1 MDSGL
6 AGLGPRPGMT
16 TARLEP
22 RFVDLTRKIFRLTL
36 DALYAFSED
45 DGWALASHIA
55 LSAILA
61 LFPFLIFLTALA
73 GFFGSKDIADN
84 LATLLLDTWPQEVAS
99 PLAREIHNVVGTT
112 RGDVLTISVVL
123 AIYFASS
130 GVDSLRIAL
139 NRAYNVT
146 ETRSIW
152 LLKLESIAYVL
163 VAAFALLAL
172 GFLIVLA
179 PLAFA
184 TALKYA
190 PWLAPQEQTF
200 TYSRYAVAAVV
211 IVIALVVAHKWLPG
225 GRRSFADIA
234 PGLIVT
240 LVLWLAGGVLFGRYL
255 AEFATNYVTMYAGL
269 ASAMIALV
277 FLYWIATIFV
287 YGGELNAEIIKER
300 ERIRAEEEA
309 TRAAETAAAAE
320 RAALAGQPV
329 FQKFMRRLGYEKR
342 KR

>member
-1 MDSGL
+1 MQFL
-6 AGLGPRPGMT
+6 
-16 TARLEP
+16 
-22 RFVDLTRKIFRLTL
+22 RKAVRIAL
-36 DALYAFSED
+36 DALYAFGED

-73 GFFGSKDIADN
+73 GFFGSQDIADN
-84 LATLLLDTWPQEVAS
+84 LATLLLETWPQEVAG

-112 RGDVLTISVVL
+112 RGDVLTVGVVL
-123 AIYFASS
+123 AVYFASS
-130 GVDSLRIAL
+130 GVDSLRIGL

-152 LLKLESIAYVL
+152 LLKLESIGYVL

-172 GFLIVLA
+172 GFLIILA

-190 PWLAPQEQTF
+190 PWLALQERQF
-200 TYSRYAVAAVV
+200 TYMRYAIAGTV

-225 GRRSFADIA
+225 GRRRFVDIA
-234 PGLIVT
+234 PGVIVT
-240 LVLWLAGGVLFGRYL
+240 LVLWLAGGILFGRYL

-277 FLYWIATIFV
+277 FLYVIATIFV

-300 ERIRAEEEA
+300 ERRHAAEE
-309 TRAAETAAAAE
+309 AARRAAAA
-320 RAALAGQPV
+320 RAALARAPM
-329 FQKFMRRLGYEKR
+329 FQKMMRRLGYEKR

>member
-1 MDSGL
+1 L
-6 AGLGPRPGMT
+6 QL
-16 TARLEP
+16 L
-22 RFVDLTRKIFRLTL
+22 RKIFRIAL
-36 DALYAFSED
+36 DALYAFGED

-55 LSAILA
+55 LSALLA
-61 LFPFLIFLTALA
+61 LFPFLIVLTALA
-73 GFFGSKDIADN
+73 GFFFGSRDIADN
-84 LATLLLDTWPQEVAS
+84 LATLLLDTWPQEVAG
-99 PLAREIHNVVGTT
+99 PLAREVHNVLGTT
-112 RGDVLTISVVL
+112 RGDVLTIGVVL
-123 AIYFASS
+123 AVYFASS

-146 ETRSIW
+146 ETRPWW
-152 LLKLESIAYVL
+152 LLKLESIGYVL

-172 GFLIVLA
+172 GFLIILA

-190 PWLAPQEQTF
+190 PWLALQERQF
-200 TYSRYAVAAVV
+200 TYLRYAIAGTV

-225 GRRSFADIA
+225 GRRRFIDIA
-234 PGLIVT
+234 PGFAVT
-240 LVLWLAGGVLFGRYL
+240 LVLWLAGGILFGRYL

-300 ERIRAEEEA
+300 ERQ
-309 TRAAETAAAAE
+309 RAAEEAARRAAAE
-320 RAALAGQPV
+320 QAALASQPM
-329 FQKFMRRLGYEKR
+329 FQKLMRRMGYEKR

>member
-1 MDSGL
+1 V
-6 AGLGPRPGMT
+6 
-16 TARLEP
+16 RLLR
-22 RFVDLTRKIFRLTL
+22 RFFGIAFG
-36 DALYAFSED
+36 AFYAFGED

-55 LSAILA
+55 LSALLA
-61 LFPFLIFLTALA
+61 LFPFLIVLTALA
-73 GFFGSKDIADN
+73 GVLGSKGIADD
-84 LATLLLDTWPQEVAS
+84 LANLLLQTWPQEVAT
-99 PLAREIHNVVGTT
+99 PLAREIHNVLGTVRT
-112 RGDVLTISVVL
+112 GTLTIGVVL
-123 AIYFASS
+123 AVYFASS

-146 ETRSIW
+146 ETRPWW
-152 LLKLESIAYVL
+152 LLKLESIGYVM

-190 PWLAPQEQTF
+190 PWLAPQEQQF
-200 TYSRYAVAAVV
+200 TYTRYAVAGTV

-225 GRRSFADIA
+225 GRRSFRDIA
-234 PGLIVT
+234 PGIIVT
-240 LVLWLAGGVLFGRYL
+240 LILWLAGGILFGRYL
-255 AEFATNYVTMYAGL
+255 AEFANNYVTTYAGL
-269 ASAMIALV
+269 ASATIALV

-300 ERIRAEEEA
+300 ERRRAEEVA
-309 TRAAETAAAAE
+309 RRAAHAE
-320 RAALAGQPV
+320 AEALARAPR
-329 FQKFMRRLGYEKR
+329 FERFMRRLGYEKR

>member
-1 MDSGL
+1 VGVPL
-6 AGLGPRPGMT
+6 ANR
-16 TARLEP
+16 TAIHDVIPVKLVGAPVR
-22 RFVDLTRKIFRLTL
+22 RIKKAYRIAL
-36 DALYAFSED
+36 DAVYAFGED

-55 LSAILA
+55 LSTILA
-61 LFPFLIFLTALA
+61 FFPFLIFLASLA
-73 GFFGSKDIADN
+73 GFFGSTDIADN
-84 LATLLLDTWPQEVAS
+84 LATLLLDTWPQEVAG
-99 PLAREIHNVVGTT
+99 PLAREVHNVVGTA
-112 RGDVLTISVVL
+112 RGGVLTISVVL
-123 AIYFASS
+123 AVYFASS

-163 VAAFALLAL
+163 IGAFALLAL

-184 TALKYA
+184 TAIKYA

-200 TYSRYAVAAVV
+200 TYTRYAIAATV
-211 IVIALVVAHKWLPG
+211 IVAALVVAHKWLPG
-225 GRRSFADIA
+225 GRRSFTDIL

-240 LVLWLAGGVLFGRYL
+240 LVLWLAGGIVFGRYL

-277 FLYWIATIFV
+277 FLYLIATIFV
-287 YGGELNAEIIKER
+287 YGGELSAEIIKER
-300 ERIRAEEEA
+300 NRQLAAEEAARVAEA
-309 TRAAETAAAAE
+309 ARLARAS
-320 RAALAGQPV
+320 QPA
-329 FQKFMRRLGYEKR
+329 FQKLMRRLGYEKR